1 MISLMRYQKAS
12 FIYLNEAFF
21 CISCGRQVEEL
32 KSSSQTAAQPNI
44 VINNAN
50 SNNNNI
56 NSGGFAGRT
65 GQEKNKWVAVLL
77 CFFIGWLGAHR
88 FYEGKIG
95 TGILWL
101 CTGGL
106 MGVEKIIKYNADYL
120 QMEKGNV
127 ERPAE

>member
-1 MISLMRYQKAS
+1 MGS
-12 FIYLNEAFF
+12 
-21 CISCGRQVEEL
+21 
-32 KSSSQTAAQPNI
+32 
-44 VINNAN
+44 
-50 SNNNNI
+50 
-56 NSGGFAGRT
+56 
-65 GQEKNKWVAVLL
+65 